1 MSDLLEALAELA
13 ARVDAAVHSLHTLE
27 GGGEAS
33 ESDLPAQVAALSD
46 AFEQKQSQYAVSSEA
61 EQQLETLAALV
72 RVLRELD
79 RFDQFLSAG
88 ELVGASV
95 SLRELEERIDRQ
107 SALHFQLTDVF
118 REAFQFKDGHRL
130 SAPSLQVASRITDTL
145 IDRLKVVSAF
155 ASNHMFTASFPP
167 PNAFVLRFAQGV
179 FEVITH
185 AVTTAVLGVADDTGV
200 DLTQQALESMQEE
213 LESKGLWT
221 AACPSLA
228 RFAATLPRRHMAART
243 NQIVSSITQILET
256 IEGNVVRAP
265 DILQHSLLGQLGLS
279 SAAASVKG
287 AMQGKSGKA
296 QAHLVQHEFATRG
309 FRISQQALLLAEAV
323 SERLDG
329 LASNDKQQEGGSEAA
344 HVLQATKNIVEM
356 FRATVLLDV
365 DGSDVAT
372 HSPLRAMTVYCDC
385 IFLSRFLGLLNA
397 RIHRVLSR
405 ETDSVMFSDLIP
417 LFRRTGETLLLAHL
431 VS

>member
-118 REAFQFKDGHRL
+118 REAFQFKDGHH
-130 SAPSLQVASRITDTL
+130 TL

-213 LESKGLWT
+213 LESK
-221 AACPSLA
+221 
-228 RFAATLPRRHMAART
+228 
-243 NQIVSSITQILET
+243 
-256 IEGNVVRAP
+256 
-265 DILQHSLLGQLGLS
+265 
-279 SAAASVKG
+279 VKG